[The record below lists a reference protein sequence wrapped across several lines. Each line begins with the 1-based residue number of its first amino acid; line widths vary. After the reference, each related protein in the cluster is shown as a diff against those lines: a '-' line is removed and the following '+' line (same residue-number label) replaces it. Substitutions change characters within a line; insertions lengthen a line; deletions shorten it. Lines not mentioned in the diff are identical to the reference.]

1 MSTVLDVRG
10 VSKSYATNSNSNRV
24 RALVEVDLTVSAGEV
39 LVIRGRSGSGKSTLL
54 TVLGLLA
61 KPDSGHIMIAEQ
73 QTADL
78 TELEAAAVRAQSIGF
93 VFQSYN
99 LLAHLDARQNV
110 AIAVPGTRREAE
122 RSASLAL
129 GQVGLGERAG
139 HLPSQLSG
147 GEQQRVAVARALV
160 NKPRLVLADEPTG
173 NLDLDNETLVIDH
186 LRHAAAGG
194 CAVIIVSHSDSV
206 AERADRVL
214 TIAAGRISSGN
225 PCTSAPTASAG
236 RHEA

>member
-1 MSTVLDVRG
+1 MSTVLNVRG
-10 VSKSYATNSNSNRV
+10 VSKSYSTKSSRV
-24 RALVEVDLTVSAGEV
+24 LALDEVDLTVSAGEV

-61 KPDSGHIMIAEQ
+61 KPDSGHIVIAERE
-73 QTADL
+73 TADL
-78 TELEAAAVRAQSIGF
+78 SEQEAARVRAQSIGF

-99 LLAHLDARQNV
+99 LLAHLNARQNV
-110 AIAVPGTRREAE
+110 AMAVPGTGREAE

-129 GQVGLGERAG
+129 HQVGLRERAG

-160 NKPRLVLADEPTG
+160 NKPQLVLADEPTG

-186 LRHAAAGG
+186 LRQAAVGG

-206 AERADRVL
+206 ADRADRVL
-214 TIAAGRISSGN
+214 TIAAGHISHGN
-225 PCTSAPTASAG
+225 PSTSARYSHRGTP
-236 RHEA
+236 